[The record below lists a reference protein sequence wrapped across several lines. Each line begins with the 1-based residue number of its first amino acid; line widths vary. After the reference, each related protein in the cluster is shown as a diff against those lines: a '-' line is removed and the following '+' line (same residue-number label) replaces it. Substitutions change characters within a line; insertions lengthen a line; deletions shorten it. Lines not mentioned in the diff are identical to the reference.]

1 MLQKRIEILLLFIFT
16 FFNLLAQND
25 KVYTNTGDVLIG
37 EIKSMS
43 RGVLVFDTDYA
54 DKEFQIEWEEVDGLT
69 STRTLLIYTSDGE
82 KYKGGLKTFSDDPK
96 KVQIQTLDDHI
107 TVPINEIVEITALR
121 SKVVDRLIISLDAGL
136 SLTKAN
142 NIRQTSASG
151 KMRYRGLKWNI
162 SANFSNVGTVQ
173 DDVDPVDRTE
183 GGFTLVRDVWGDAM
197 VMGGAEFLSNS
208 EQLLDLRSTFRSGFG
223 YYILRDNH
231 LYLQAGAGIAFS
243 QEKYGGEN
251 ATDQGSFEGLG
262 IADFNAYDVGD
273 LSFQL
278 KVTTY
283 PSFSEWG
290 RWRVDLDTSLKY
302 DLPLDFYIKLSYV
315 HNFDSKPL
323 IDVSRNDYVFKT
335 SIGWEWD

>member
-1 MLQKRIEILLLFIFT
+1 MQLKGIGILVLFIFT
-16 FFNLLAQND
+16 FFNLLAQED
-25 KVYTNTGDVLIG
+25 KVYTNTGDVLVG
-37 EIKSMS
+37 ELKSMS

-54 DKEFQIEWEEVDGLT
+54 DKEFQIDWEEVNGVT

-82 KYKGGLKTFSDDPK
+82 KYKGGLKAFRDDPK
-96 KVQIQTLDDHI
+96 KIQIQTLDENI
-107 TVPINEIVEITALR
+107 TVSIDDIVEITAIQR
-121 SKVVDRLIISLDAGL
+121 KVSDRLIISLDAGL
-136 SLTKAN
+136 SVTKAN
-142 NIRQTSASG
+142 NIRQSSASG
-151 KMRYRGLKWNI
+151 KMSYRGLKWNVN
-162 SANFSNVGTVQ
+162 ANFSNVGTVQ
-173 DDVDPVDRTE
+173 DGVDPVDRTE
-183 GGFTLVRDVWGDAM
+183 GGFTLIRDVWGDAM

-208 EQLLDLRSTFRSGFG
+208 EQMLDLRSTFRSGFG

-231 LYLQAGAGIAFS
+231 LYFQAGAGLAFS
-243 QEKYGGEN
+243 QEKYGGDDP
-251 ATDQGSFEGLG
+251 TTQGSFEGLG
-262 IADFNAYDVGD
+262 IADFNAYDIGD
-273 LSFQL
+273 LSFQM

-283 PSFSEWG
+283 PSLSEWG